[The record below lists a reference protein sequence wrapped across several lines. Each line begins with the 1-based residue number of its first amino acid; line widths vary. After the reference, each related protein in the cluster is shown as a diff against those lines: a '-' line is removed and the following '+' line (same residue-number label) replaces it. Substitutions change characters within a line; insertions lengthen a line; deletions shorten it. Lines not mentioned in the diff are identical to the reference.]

1 MPTNVLII
9 LTDEQR
15 FDTLACNGSDYM
27 QTPNLDALASR
38 GVNFQQHRC
47 SSPICSPARA
57 SILTGQYA
65 RTHGLRKV
73 GGNLPRDTPT
83 LATWL
88 QQAGY
93 GTGIF
98 GKSHLEAELTNFVT
112 WLKQDDQ
119 YFDFDTV
126 RLTEDNVVGP
136 YLDWVR
142 QHYPQYYAETLKQG
156 NEETHRPPLAYLN
169 GPDRLDA
176 VIPLD
181 MPYEVTQTAWI
192 AEQTR
197 TFIAEQQQADRPFF
211 AVCSFVDPHHP
222 WTPTREYF
230 ERYDPNQLPE
240 PLPRPENFDAVR
252 PVPARH
258 YWEGGHLSIEELQ
271 RMRAAYF
278 AMVSQIDTAV
288 GSLMDALEA
297 RGMLDDTLIIFT
309 SDHGDYNGDMK
320 LIRKGPFHTEATLH
334 IPLLVSGPG
343 VMTGAASEALTQHVD
358 LVPTVLDLLKL
369 PVPDSVQGMSF
380 SEVLRQPTAPGTRQ
394 WQFFEYPESDSCPL
408 TLGGGNQQHRL
419 MYYGQDKPWLTDYV
433 ADATECNNLNET
445 APPDTA
451 QRLEQQLLRWCVET
465 VPLEFEKAHSW

>member
-15 FDTLACNGSDYM
+15 FDSLACNGSDYM

-47 SSPICSPARA
+47 SSPICSPACA

-73 GGNLPRDTPT
+73 GGNLPRGTPT

-88 QQAGY
+88 KQSGY
-93 GTGIF
+93 ATGIF

-112 WLKQDDQ
+112 WLKPGDH

-142 QHYPQYYAETLKQG
+142 QHHPQYYAEALKQG
-156 NEETHRPPLAYLN
+156 NEETHRPPLGYFY

-176 VIPLD
+176 VMPLD

-192 AEQTR
+192 AEQTK

-230 ERYDPNQLPE
+230 DRYDPSQLPE
-240 PLPRPENFDAVR
+240 PLPRPENFNATR

-278 AMVSQIDTAV
+278 AMVTQIDMAV
-288 GSLMDALEA
+288 GSLMGALEA
-297 RGMLDDTLIIFT
+297 QGMLDDTLIIFT

-343 VMTGAASEALTQHVD
+343 VETGATSEALTQHVD
-358 LVPTVLDLLKL
+358 LVPTVLDLLGMTT
-369 PVPDSVQGMSF
+369 PDTVQGISF
-380 SEVLRQPTAPGTRQ
+380 ADVVRDAKQPGQRT
-394 WQFFEYPESDSCPL
+394 WQYFEYPETPACPL
-408 TLGGGNQQHRL
+408 TLGVGDRENRL
-419 MYYGQDKPWLTDYV
+419 MYYGQDISWQTQFITDPC
-433 ADATECNNLNET
+433 ECQNLYEKE
-445 APPDTA
+445 PPDTR